1 MSKKTNKQTKEIQK
15 PLYIYAGGISG
26 YTHYTYIS
34 FHFLTSPDGTILN
47 KKTIFFKAFTLFLCE
62 ILHLGIKS
70 PQNAK

>member
-1 MSKKTNKQTKEIQK
+1 MSKYVYRSKLCPKKQTNKQIQK

-47 KKTIFFKAFTLFLCE
+47 KKTIFFKAFTLF
-62 ILHLGIKS
+62 
-70 PQNAK
+70 